1 MNRKWVQVI
10 TSAAGALEQRG
21 KNAVG
26 IDVEC
31 MRSNEHLVRNLAI
44 EN

>member
-1 MNRKWVQVI
+1 MNRKWVELI
-10 TSAAGALEQRG
+10 ISAAGALEQRG

-31 MRSNEHLVRNLAI
+31 MRSKEHLVRNLATK
-44 EN
+44 N